1 MSNRVYYS
9 QEAEEEAKKRL
20 LLATVLF
27 VGVGATIGAILALMF
42 APNEG
47 EKIRR
52 DISDSLND
60 GAEAGREAT
69 NNAVKRLEKQ
79 FDDLRQRVEDR
90 IN

>member
-52 DISDSLND
+52 DISDSLSD
-60 GAEAGREAT
+60 GADAGREAT